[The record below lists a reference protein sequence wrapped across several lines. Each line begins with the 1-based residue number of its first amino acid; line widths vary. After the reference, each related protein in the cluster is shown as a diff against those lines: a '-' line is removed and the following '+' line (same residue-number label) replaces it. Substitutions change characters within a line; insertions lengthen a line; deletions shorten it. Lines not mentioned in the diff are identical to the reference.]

1 MYADPQT
8 VTIDTV
14 AQTLNKLTTSDRG
27 SKFATSDRS
36 HRLEVNHQ
44 DGRRLRHQIK
54 LTKDTLVANPL
65 ISGQNISQSMTCYV
79 VVDLPVGYD
88 TAAAKKVVDGFVA
101 YLAAS
106 SGSAVTKLLGG
117 EA

>member
-1 MYADPQT
+1 MFADPQT
-8 VTIDTV
+8 ITIDTV
-14 AQTLNKLTTSDRG
+14 AQTLNRTTPTNNGAKYGTSDR
-27 SKFATSDRS
+27 T
-36 HRLEVNHQ
+36 HRLEINHQ

-54 LTKDTLVANPL
+54 LSKDSLTANPL
-65 ISGQNISQSMTCYV
+65 IAGQNVSQSMSVYV

-117 EA
+117 ES